1 MTSIII
7 SSSLNNDN
15 YLDIVKLSKIKE
27 NNISFININNEND
40 FNDLNKLNINYYL
53 IIKDIEEQQIKDMNI
68 HNKDNCYNIIYVK
81 TIEDLKEEEDIKN
94 NLPINMNDM
103 KYILYD
109 NITIEDI
116 IDIVKVS
123 SEHKIYNEK
132 YVATDNHDMFENYI
146 YIIGACFRLNVMT
159 YITNLEKLL
168 IEEDEYIDLDI
179 FILNHTN
186 EKYILIGF
194 PSNYFDFIIDY
205 TKTTDFKLT
214 PGRPVS
220 SENGPL
226 QFNYNDKYV
235 YTLEYISELKYNF
248 TYEELQNKLHEELLA
263 IKNSI

>member
-1 MTSIII
+1 
-7 SSSLNNDN
+7 
-15 YLDIVKLSKIKE
+15 
-27 NNISFININNEND
+27 
-40 FNDLNKLNINYYL
+40 
-53 IIKDIEEQQIKDMNI
+53 
-68 HNKDNCYNIIYVK
+68 
-81 TIEDLKEEEDIKN
+81 
-94 NLPINMNDM
+94 MNDM

-109 NITIEDI
+109 NMTIEDI

-194 PSNYFDFIIDY
+194 PSNYFDFIIDFRFRTKPIQELVLSRIIY
-205 TKTTDFKLT
+205 NTKT
-214 PGRPVS
+214 
-220 SENGPL
+220 
-226 QFNYNDKYV
+226 
-235 YTLEYISELKYNF
+235 IF
-248 TYEELQNKLHEELLA
+248 TVHSFLIDH
-263 IKNSI
+263 